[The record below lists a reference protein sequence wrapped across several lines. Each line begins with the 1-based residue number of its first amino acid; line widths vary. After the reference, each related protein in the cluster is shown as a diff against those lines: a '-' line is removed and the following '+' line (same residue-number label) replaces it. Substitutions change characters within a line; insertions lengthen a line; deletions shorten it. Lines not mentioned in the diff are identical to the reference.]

1 MKIRYIFAFGRIMNS
16 SKEGGFHK
24 QVQNYDK

>member
-16 SKEGGFHK
+16 FKEGEFNKH
-24 QVQNYDK
+24 VQIYNK